1 MYQLMRFGL
10 KEMTQCGAALR
21 RLGVDASSFQD
32 VAAQIVHFLYTQLV
46 DEAGHPA
53 CALVRA
59 FKTHPTEL
67 ISPALHRLPPRNSRV
82 SHSIPV
88 QNVLY

>member
-46 DEAGHPA
+46 DEAGHLSGIAPF
-53 CALVRA
+53 CRRETRA
-59 FKTHPTEL
+59 
-67 ISPALHRLPPRNSRV
+67 
-82 SHSIPV
+82 
-88 QNVLY
+88 

>member
-53 CALVRA
+53 SSSLRHCTV
-59 FKTHPTEL
+59 
-67 ISPALHRLPPRNSRV
+67 LPPRNSRV

-88 QNVLY
+88 QNVLC